1 MLPKTG
7 LMQDDSRDLSRWLS
21 GRVGA
26 WSLAREAAER
36 ARDERLPVCADRDL
50 VKEEGERSNGA

>member
-1 MLPKTG
+1 M
-7 LMQDDSRDLSRWLS
+7 SRWLS

-36 ARDERLPVCADRDL
+36 ARDKRLPVCADRDL
-50 VKEEGERSNGA
+50 MEDKGER